1 MNETE
6 LRSAVKRKVL
16 ARYVNDPDTRILHEL
31 GLRHGAARIDIAVV
45 NGIVHGFE
53 LKSDLDNLRRLPNQI
68 KVYSSVLDKV
78 TLVVGSRHAKEAERM
93 VPQWWGIKVAVV
105 GARGGFDFA
114 DIRRAAKN
122 PLQDTVAVCRLLWRE
137 EALTLLDELGQARP
151 LWHKPRALIYARLA
165 EVAGLELVLER
176 VRRQLKSRID
186 WRSDSQLK
194 LCDD

>member
-1 MNETE
+1 MNDPQ
-6 LRSAVKRKVL
+6 LRSALKGKVL
-16 ARYVNDPDTRILHEL
+16 SRYANDPNTRILDEL
-31 GLRHGAARIDIAVV
+31 GLRHGVARIDIAVV
-45 NGIVHGFE
+45 NGRLHGFE
-53 LKSDLDNLRRLPNQI
+53 LKSDCDTLKRLPHQI
-68 KVYSSVLDKV
+68 QIFSSVLDKV

-93 VPQWWGIKVAVV
+93 VPEWWGIKVATV
-105 GARGGFDFA
+105 GVRGGFDFA

-122 PLQDTVAVCRLLWRE
+122 PLQDTMAVCRLLWRE
-137 EALTLLDELGQARP
+137 EALSLLDELGQARP
-151 LWHKPRALIYARLA
+151 LRHKPRAQIYARLA